1 MRKLTLGKLTLGIAI
16 GGGLLLSL
24 GQPLVAA
31 AQHSGESWNDDHMQ
45 SNSARSFDPAPPRPP
60 IQGTNRF
67 EQSAS
72 NPTQAPPT
80 TVPETTLEI
89 SQHEWAP
96 GAGSSASGATSQD
109 RRSTFGGISG
119 QPNPSVSSGI
129 QRSSTGRS
137 SSLRSSSPRNRGA
150 RR

>member
-1 MRKLTLGKLTLGIAI
+1 MRKLTLGIAI
-16 GGGLLLSL
+16 GGGLLVALS
-24 GQPLVAA
+24 QPLVAA
-31 AQHSGESWNDDHMQ
+31 AQQSGESWNDQHMQ
-45 SNSARSFDPAPPRPP
+45 SNSARLADPAPPRPS

-72 NPTQAPPT
+72 NPTEAPPT

-96 GAGSSASGATSQD
+96 GGAASVSSGPPQD
-109 RRSTFGGISG
+109 RRSSFGGISG
-119 QPNPSVSSGI
+119 RANPSVSSGI
-129 QRSSTGRS
+129 QRSSTSRS
-137 SSLRSSSPRNRGA
+137 STLRSSSQRNRGA

>member
-1 MRKLTLGKLTLGIAI
+1 MRKITLGIAI
-16 GGGLLLSL
+16 GGGLWLGLSW
-24 GQPLVAA
+24 PLVAG

-72 NPTQAPPT
+72 NPTVAPPT

-96 GAGSSASGATSQD
+96 GGGTSTSRGSSQD
-109 RRSTFGGISG
+109 RGPSFGGISG
-119 QPNPSVSSGI
+119 RPNPSVSSGI

-137 SSLRSSSPRNRGA
+137 STLRSSSQRNRGA